1 MELNQALALIRRVP
15 DFPEPGVLFQDIT
28 PVLGDPGGFKAVID
42 AMASEVGSDG
52 PVDAIVAIDARGFFF
67 GAAVA
72 YSLGLG
78 VVPVRK
84 AGKLPAVGGKATY
97 SLEYGTAELEI
108 PSDVI
113 KPGQRVAV
121 IDDVLATGG
130 TANAACELVELAKGE
145 VAGITVLLEIGALG
159 GRSRLVGRKV
169 HPLLTV

>member
-1 MELNQALALIRRVP
+1 MELNEALALIRRVP
-15 DFPEPGVLFQDIT
+15 DFPEPGVMFQDIT
-28 PVLGDPGGFKAVID
+28 PVLGDPAAFRTVID
-42 AMASEVGSDG
+42 AMAETLDG
-52 PVDAIVAIDARGFFF
+52 ADVIVAIDARGFFF

-84 AGKLPAVGGKATY
+84 VGKLPVVDGKASY

-108 PSDVI
+108 PAGVI
-113 KPGQRVAV
+113 QPGQRVAV

-130 TANAACELVELAKGE
+130 TAAAACELVELAKGE

-159 GRSRLVGRKV
+159 GRSRLVGRKL
-169 HPLLTV
+169 HTLLTV